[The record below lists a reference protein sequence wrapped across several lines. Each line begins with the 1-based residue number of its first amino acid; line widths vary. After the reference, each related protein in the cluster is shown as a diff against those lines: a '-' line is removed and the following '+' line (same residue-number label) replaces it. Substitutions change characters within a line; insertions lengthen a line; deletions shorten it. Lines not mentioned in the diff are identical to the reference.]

1 MVYHEAK
8 CRVSDRLPPRD
19 WRFLQEGRWASG
31 TLAGCWLTCGSRRME
46 ITEGV
51 VCALNY
57 RPSDDIEPSFNM
69 KMWTGGRFN
78 GWFISAETDE

>member
-1 MVYHEAK
+1 
-8 CRVSDRLPPRD
+8 
-19 WRFLQEGRWASG
+19 
-31 TLAGCWLTCGSRRME
+31 ME